1 MLLRG
6 GIILIFA
13 PNLKIDSTTQP
24 TRNFAVEEEVQ
35 TAGPAAAS
43 IGQGASLKEAP
54 PLMPDPNRPL
64 YEAGGIS
71 RYLKSWLLICQDNF
85 IINIVQN
92 GYKIPLYSSD
102 IVPHDPIISK
112 IRNSQKIDFIKKE
125 IQRHIASGAFK
136 LVDRSPEQFVW
147 RIFIVPKSSGGF
159 RLIIDLS
166 PLNLFIPK
174 IHFKMEGINSIIN
187 LLQENDYMCSI
198 DLMDAFF
205 TIPLHKDSKKFVV
218 FEFCN
223 QRYQF
228 QVLPFGLSASPRIF
242 SKVLKPVIAYLRSL
256 GIKISFY
263 LDDIF
268 LCASSSA
275 KLKGHLEVTMN
286 LLESL
291 GFTINFT
298 KSNLIPSQT
307 ILHLGYIWNS
317 SSMTLALPHDKVLKS
332 KRLIQVILESP
343 PSIREVASLVGLL
356 SSHSNAFPFA
366 PLHFRAIQRCLSYN
380 LRNSSSWDEICHLD
394 EDALKD
400 LLWWS
405 HCPLDLPPLSFKEF
419 VPSITLSTDASLSGW
434 GGTLSSGSS
443 ASGHWSLEE
452 KQLHINML
460 ELKAIKFC
468 VLSFLDLLR
477 NQSMLLLSDNSSCV
491 FYINKFGGTHSKEMC
506 NLSIEIWDIMLKN
519 NITCLAK
526 HIPGVDN
533 SSADSLS
540 RLSPIPNDF
549 GLSQTAFN
557 LLTSLIPFELNV
569 DMFASRLSNKLERFV
584 SWHNDPFSWRVD
596 AFSFRW
602 SHNLYFSP
610 LSP

>member
-1 MLLRG
+1 M
-6 GIILIFA
+6 
-13 PNLKIDSTTQP
+13 
-24 TRNFAVEEEVQ
+24 
-35 TAGPAAAS
+35 
-43 IGQGASLKEAP
+43 
-54 PLMPDPNRPL
+54 
-64 YEAGGIS
+64 
-71 RYLKSWLLICQDNF
+71 
-85 IINIVQN
+85 
-92 GYKIPLYSSD
+92 
-102 IVPHDPIISK
+102 
-112 IRNSQKIDFIKKE
+112 
-125 IQRHIASGAFK
+125 
-136 LVDRSPEQFVW
+136 
-147 RIFIVPKSSGGF
+147 
-159 RLIIDLS
+159 
-166 PLNLFIPK
+166 
-174 IHFKMEGINSIIN
+174 
-187 LLQENDYMCSI
+187 
-198 DLMDAFF
+198 
-205 TIPLHKDSKKFVV
+205 
-218 FEFCN
+218 
-223 QRYQF
+223 
-228 QVLPFGLSASPRIF
+228 
-242 SKVLKPVIAYLRSL
+242 
-256 GIKISFY
+256 
-263 LDDIF
+263 
-268 LCASSSA
+268 
-275 KLKGHLEVTMN
+275 
-286 LLESL
+286 
-291 GFTINFT
+291 
-298 KSNLIPSQT
+298 
-307 ILHLGYIWNS
+307 
-317 SSMTLALPHDKVLKS
+317 
-332 KRLIQVILESP
+332 
-343 PSIREVASLVGLL
+343 VGLL

-405 HCPLDLPPLSFKEF
+405 HCPLDLPPLSLKEF

-506 NLSIEIWDIMLKN
+506 NLSIEIWDIMIKN

-602 SHNLYFSP
+602 SHNLYFFPPISLIGKVVKKFKSDGATNSILITP
-610 LSP
+610 LWRSLQPLPTILEMLIDDPICISHSSLVGSLPCRRPFNLMAWPISTNVADTREYRRRLLPPSSVASEMLLLERIPDIGKSFIRTLLGEGIKVKSIFP